1 MHENANIS
9 KDQNETNK
17 MFDSILLTQTTGGG
31 GGSSGGKSQ
40 NQIVA
45 EVAQDMLDK
54 LPAQYDI
61 EQAKLKY
68 PVVWS
73 ESMNT
78 VLVQELQRFNKT
90 IAKVRETLVDIGK
103 ALKGLAVMSGEMEL
117 LGKSLFFGRVPALW
131 DAVSYP
137 SLKPLN
143 SYFNDLLDRIKFL
156 GDWLHDKPP
165 NVYWISG
172 FNFTQAFLTGLL
184 QNYARKYTI
193 PIDSVG
199 FDFEVMKEDNY
210 DHQPDDGAYVSG
222 LFFDAPG
229 GTWRR
234 TWCQIRCPKCSSG
247 STCALAQPCQ
257 NGGRHPRA
265 ALQLP
270 RVQNQRQTRHAQH
283 HRSLDQLRDVLLA
296 AIGQARGFLDRAR
309 CRDADAVR

>member
-31 GGSSGGKSQ
+31 GGGGSGKSQ
-40 NQIVA
+40 DEVVA
-45 EVAQDMLDK
+45 EVAEDMLAK
-54 LPAQYDI
+54 LPKQFDI

-90 IAKVRETLVDIGK
+90 IAKVRETLIDIGK

-143 SYFNDLLDRIKFL
+143 SYFNDLLDRINFL
-156 GDWLHDKPP
+156 GGWLHDKPP

-193 PIDSVG
+193 PIDTVS
-199 FDFEVMKEDNY
+199 FDFEVMKEADY
-210 DHQPDDGAYVSG
+210 DHQPADGAYVRG
-222 LFFDAPG
+222 LFFDGARWDMSSFVVADSLPKVLFSQAPVLWLSPAK
-229 GTWRR
+229 TVRMCICLSR
-234 TWCQIRCPKCSSG
+234 ALC
-247 STCALAQPCQ
+247 TCMHMRL
-257 NGGRHPRA
+257 
-265 ALQLP
+265 
-270 RVQNQRQTRHAQH
+270 
-283 HRSLDQLRDVLLA
+283 
-296 AIGQARGFLDRAR
+296 
-309 CRDADAVR
+309 